1 MGQKKRKAGAEKKG
15 EEAVVDQT
23 TAAEA
28 VHVQE
33 KVEVEQQ
40 AVAKQAGEKR
50 PLSLQPSPGVVPPK
64 RAKAAAGR
72 DSFGLS
78 GDCFEVAF
86 HRSAGEV
93 DVGRGVSCP
102 KSDTGNERVQISKS
116 VYISRKHITAQ
127 VTDQGLLVVAE
138 RPCAV
143 KWSSGTVTRLA
154 TGSTAVLSQGDC
166 IELLYKVGDGIHGA
180 VGIKYEVY

>member
-1 MGQKKRKAGAEKKG
+1 M
-15 EEAVVDQT
+15 
-23 TAAEA
+23 
-28 VHVQE
+28 
-33 KVEVEQQ
+33 
-40 AVAKQAGEKR
+40 
-50 PLSLQPSPGVVPPK
+50 
-64 RAKAAAGR
+64 
-72 DSFGLS
+72 
-78 GDCFEVAF
+78 
-86 HRSAGEV
+86 
-93 DVGRGVSCP
+93 GRGVSCP

-154 TGSTAVLSQGDC
+154 MGSAAVLSQGDC